1 MLRQHLKNK
10 FRAIQLS
17 VPTAIAH
24 FRVVHRNADGNLVDT
39 RDYNIDLNSGRQSF
53 SKVWFSRI
61 FKAYIVLISYVFTR
75 CPRIWWQILAQL
87 LFDINGSVIQI
98 KRVNY
103 KEMNFKLSLDPFEKP
118 SSLKIKRGFHYEVHF
133 YFV

>member
-24 FRVVHRNADGNLVDT
+24 FRVVHRNADGNVVDT

-53 SKVWFSRI
+53 S
-61 FKAYIVLISYVFTR
+61 
-75 CPRIWWQILAQL
+75 
-87 LFDINGSVIQI
+87 
-98 KRVNY
+98 
-103 KEMNFKLSLDPFEKP
+103 
-118 SSLKIKRGFHYEVHF
+118 
-133 YFV
+133 